1 MSRDRTNTASQNSQP
16 GAIILGANFVG
27 LAVARSLGAK
37 GIRVW
42 ALDADRSRS
51 IAQFSRYTERFLEV
65 RTQIAEILLF
75 EAQHHDLQGWVL
87 IPVTDEYVELL
98 STERERL
105 GKVFRVSSPPLE
117 VTRFA
122 LDKRLTYKLA
132 HQLGVDAPWT
142 ATCSRLEDLD
152 LEQLPYPVI
161 LKPAVNHHFFPH
173 TNLKALAVENVHE
186 LRQRFEQMC
195 HYIPAEEI
203 LIQERIPG
211 NGENQFS
218 FCAMASQGQVCGSLV
233 AQRRRQ
239 YPVEFGNAST
249 FVKTIDQPVVQEGG
263 KRFLETLEFDGVA
276 EIEFKF
282 DPRDGKYKILDV
294 NPRIWGWH
302 ALGKSVGIDFAYLL
316 WCQQAGKPLESTQAS
331 RHAAWMREITDVFAI
346 AKSRNRGAECKELLN
361 AFFAGRLTFASFKLL
376 DPLPFFAEFAMWLK
390 SGASRQQRAKEFLQ
404 PAVANTAEKKPEAL
418 MASLAARQP

>member
-1 MSRDRTNTASQNSQP
+1 MFSDHSTTPSHHSKP

-27 LAVARSLGAK
+27 LAVARSLGAR

-42 ALDADRSRS
+42 TLDSDRSRS
-51 IAQFSRYTERFLEV
+51 IAQFSRFTERFLEV
-65 RTQIAEILLF
+65 QTQVVETLLY
-75 EAQHHDLQGWVL
+75 EAQHHDLEGWVL

-98 STERERL
+98 SMERDRL
-105 GKVFRVSSPPLE
+105 GRVFRVSSPPMH
-117 VTRFA
+117 VACFA

-132 HQLGVDAPWT
+132 NELGIDAPWT
-142 ATCSRLEDLD
+142 ATCRDLDDLD
-152 LEQLPYPVI
+152 LKRIPYPVI

-173 TNLKALAVENVHE
+173 TNLKALAVESEEE
-186 LRQRFEQMC
+186 LRQRFRQMR

-218 FCAMASQGQVCGSLV
+218 FCAIASQGQVRGSLV

-239 YPVEFGNAST
+239 YPIEFGNAST

-263 KRFLETLEFDGVA
+263 RRFLETLEFDGVA

-282 DPRDGKYKILDV
+282 DPRDRKYKILDV

-302 ALGKSVGIDFAYLL
+302 ALGKAVGIDFAFLL
-316 WCQQAGKPLESTQAS
+316 WCQQTGEPFEDAQTSQP
-331 RHAAWMREITDVFAI
+331 AAWMREITDVFAI
-346 AKSRNRGAECKELLN
+346 AKSRNRVAELKELL
-361 AFFAGRLTFASFKLL
+361 AALFTGRLTLASFKVL
-376 DPLPFFAEFAMWLK
+376 DAVPFFAEFAMWLK
-390 SGASRQQRAKEFLQ
+390 SGVSRQQKAKEFLQ
-404 PAVANTAEKKPEAL
+404 PAIVSHADPKPETL
-418 MASLAARQP
+418 VASLAARKP